1 MAHVTAPLPTRMAS
15 ILADFSPASTASAVE
30 ANLCSLFDFL
40 KAWPRIE
47 LHDDGACCWTLSH
60 LPFPLF
66 NSVVRARL
74 APDAADAV
82 IDERIRA
89 CSDRNVPMLWWT
101 GPSTAPS
108 DLGNR
113 LEQRGF
119 MLEPALGM
127 VGDIEYISAQP
138 SQAIID
144 IEPVRDA
151 ATLATWSRVLCNAFG
166 APHTF
171 GDVFADLA
179 GAVGLEPSSPLRHF
193 LGRVNGEPVAT
204 CSVFLGAGV
213 AGIYDVG
220 TLPERR
226 RRGIGAAI
234 TRAAI
239 ADAAAS
245 GYRMAILHSS
255 TLGAAMYRAL
265 GFNDVCA
272 IGQYVWAPEQFRR

>member
-1 MAHVTAPLPTRMAS
+1 MAG
-15 ILADFSPASTASAVE
+15 ILADFSPASTAAAVE

-40 KAWPRIE
+40 QTWPRIE
-47 LHDDGACCWTLSH
+47 LHDDGACRWTLSH

-66 NSVVRARL
+66 NSVVRARFQPET
-74 APDAADAV
+74 ADAA

-101 GPSTAPS
+101 GPSTAPA

-119 MLEPALGM
+119 VLEPAVGM
-127 VGDIEYISAQP
+127 VGDIEYISAQA
-138 SQAIID
+138 SRATVD
-144 IEPVRDA
+144 IELVRDA
-151 ATLATWSRVLCNAFG
+151 ATLATWSGVLCNAFG

-171 GDVFADLA
+171 GEVFADLA

-193 LGRVNGEPVAT
+193 LGRVNGEAVAT
-204 CSVFLGAGV
+204 CSLFLGAGV

-226 RRGIGAAI
+226 RRGIGAEI

-245 GYRMAILHSS
+245 GYRIAILHSS
-255 TLGAAMYRAL
+255 ALGAAMYRAL
-265 GFNDVCA
+265 GFSEVCP
-272 IGQYVWAPEQFRR
+272 IGQYVWTPQQFRR

>member
-1 MAHVTAPLPTRMAS
+1 MAS

-101 GPSTAPS
+101 GPSTAPA

-113 LEQRGF
+113 LEHAASCSSPRWGWSAISTTSARNRARPLSISNRCVMRQRWQRG
-119 MLEPALGM
+119 
-127 VGDIEYISAQP
+127 
-138 SQAIID
+138 
-144 IEPVRDA
+144 A
-151 ATLATWSRVLCNAFG
+151 ACCATPLARRTRLATCLRIWPAQSG
-166 APHTF
+166 
-171 GDVFADLA
+171 
-179 GAVGLEPSSPLRHF
+179 SSHRRRCGIF
-193 LGRVNGEPVAT
+193 LDASTANRWRRAR
-204 CSVFLGAGV
+204 VFLGAGV

-255 TLGAAMYRAL
+255 TLGAACIARS
-265 GFNDVCA
+265 DSTTCA
-272 IGQYVWAPEQFRR
+272 RSGNTYGRRSSSADDP